1 MKQQL
6 FNSNITNPILLNIV
20 SKTCKNKM
28 SEKQTIKQNKTGE
41 FSALETFISDPFR
54 ILGKLIQKTY
64 SGKV

>member
-1 MKQQL
+1 M
-6 FNSNITNPILLNIV
+6 N
-20 SKTCKNKM
+20 
-28 SEKQTIKQNKTGE
+28 EKQTIKQNKTGE